1 MCLCIFCSHIS
12 SSYISVYEMNFYTFI
27 ISVLLLVRK
36 GSATN
41 TRKAY
46 HSIPFQIE
54 PSKIH
59 STILFLN
66 FYIFMLDNTLG
77 KLKIKPTKWFY
88 LILLS
93 FLIFTFGQMFVPE
106 HFVFKFMYYFHLVEY
121 FDISEKEELEL
132 FTIFSWYLIVEEIL
146 RLFLIQ
152 YLKLIY
158 LQSIYGLLKKQKKN
172 VWIPTIS
179 ILV

>member
-1 MCLCIFCSHIS
+1 MYLLFA
-12 SSYISVYEMNFYTFI
+12 YFI
-27 ISVLLLVRK
+27 IIYIGVWNELLYIYHQCVALSEERF
-36 GSATN
+36 SNEYAQSISF
-41 TRKAY
+41 
-46 HSIPFQIE
+46 HSIPSQIE

-77 KLKIKPTKWFY
+77 KLKNKPTKWFH

-132 FTIFSWYLIVEEIL
+132 FTIFFFSWYLIVEEIL

-158 LQSIYGLLKKQKKN
+158 LQSIYGLLKKQKKMSEYR
-172 VWIPTIS
+172 PS
-179 ILV
+179 QY

>member
-1 MCLCIFCSHIS
+1 
-12 SSYISVYEMNFYTFI
+12 MNFYTFI

-46 HSIPFQIE
+46 HSIPSQIE

-77 KLKIKPTKWFY
+77 KLKNKPTKWFY

-93 FLIFTFGQMFVPE
+93 FLIFTFGQMFVLE

-132 FTIFSWYLIVEEIL
+132 FTILFFMISHSW
-146 RLFLIQ
+146 RNFAALFD
-152 YLKLIY
+152 
-158 LQSIYGLLKKQKKN
+158 SIFKINL
-172 VWIPTIS
+172 PTIHIWS
-179 ILV
+179 IEETKKKCLNIDHLNISIKRMR

>member
-172 VWIPTIS
+172 VWISTIS

>member
-46 HSIPFQIE
+46 HSIPSQIE

-66 FYIFMLDNTLG
+66 FYIFMLNNTLG

-132 FTIFSWYLIVEEIL
+132 FIIFSWYLIVEEIL

-158 LQSIYGLLKKQKKN
+158 LQSIYGLLKKQKKMSEYR
-172 VWIPTIS
+172 PS
-179 ILV
+179 QY